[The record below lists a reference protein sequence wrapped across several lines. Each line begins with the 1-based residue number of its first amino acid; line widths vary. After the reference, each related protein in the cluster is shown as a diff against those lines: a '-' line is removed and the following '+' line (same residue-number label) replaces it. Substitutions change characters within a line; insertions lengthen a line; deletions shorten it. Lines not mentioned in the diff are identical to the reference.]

1 MALAGLKAH
10 ISRNKLKGSGK
21 KFVAVVSGGNMN
33 FGRLRFVAERAEI
46 GERREVLMSF
56 KVPEQPGSFIK
67 LHSYLLPR
75 AVTEFSYRYSSS
87 DGGFIIC
94 SFTLKASSSKASGPS
109 LEEREQE
116 VAEIIT
122 DLAQMGI
129 SAADLSG
136 NEFAKSHLRHLV
148 GGRSSIAHE
157 RVFRFEFP
165 ERPGALGKFL
175 KNLKPDWNISLFH
188 YRNHGADVGKVL
200 VGLQPPPNG
209 VADDKDLNEFL
220 NELGFPFVEETNNV
234 AYRNFLCA

>member
-1 MALAGLKAH
+1 
-10 ISRNKLKGSGK
+10 
-21 KFVAVVSGGNMN
+21 MN

-87 DGGFIIC
+87 EGGYIIC
-94 SFTLKASSSKASGPS
+94 SFLLKTASSKASGPS
-109 LEEREQE
+109 VEERAAE
-116 VAEIIT
+116 VAEIIA
-122 DLAQMGI
+122 DLGKMGI
-129 SAADLSG
+129 VGADLTD
-136 NEFAKSHLRHLV
+136 NEFAKSHVRHLV
-148 GGRSSIAHE
+148 GGRSSLKYE
-157 RVFRFEFP
+157 RIFRFEFP
-165 ERPGALGKFL
+165 ERPGALGRFL
-175 KNLKPDWNISLFH
+175 GNLKPDWNISLFH

-209 VADDKDLNEFL
+209 NADDKELNEFL
-220 NELGFPFVEETNNV
+220 DELGYPFVEETNNV